1 MILYL
6 FTGGFG
12 SGNDQLYNPTG
23 IARDSST
30 GTLYIAD
37 QANNRIM
44 QYLAGASSGTVVAGG
59 YGQGTNS
66 SQLNLPAGVYFDS
79 TSNSLIIANTGA
91 NNIVRWVLGA
101 NSWTLLIGD
110 ANGSAG
116 TSSTLLNNPMDVVL
130 DSMGNIYVADTYNER
145 IQFFIAGQ
153 SNGTTIAGT
162 TSSSGNTAN
171 LLSGPYS
178 ITLDSQLNI
187 YVADH
192 SNYRVQQFLRY

>member
-110 ANGSAG
+110 ANGSSG

>member
-1 MILYL
+1 MYL
-6 FTGGFG
+6 FTGGYG

-44 QYLAGASSGTVVAGG
+44 QYLAGAVSGTVVAGG

-66 SQLNLPAGVYFDS
+66 SQLNLPAGVCFDS
-79 TSNSLIIANTGA
+79 SSNSLVIANTGA
-91 NNIVRWVLGA
+91 NNIVRWLLGA
-101 NSWTLLIGD
+101 NSWTLITGD

-116 TSSTLLNNPMDVVL
+116 TSSTQLSNPMDVVL
-130 DSMGNIYVADTYNER
+130 DSMGNMYVADTNNER

-153 SNGTTIAGT
+153 SNGTTIAGAT
-162 TSSSGNTAN
+162 GSSGSTAN
-171 LLSGPYS
+171 LLSRPYS
-178 ITLDSQLNI
+178 LTIDSQLNI
-187 YVADH
+187 YVADYY
-192 SNYRVQQFLRY
+192 NYRVQQFLRY